1 MTPDVC
7 AEGSFF
13 AKVVRSRRPARP
25 AFPAKWSLT
34 FGTGAANVRCE
45 TFLLGL
51 RNLIVNENDCMNDP
65 QAPVRSPELEL
76 IYNAAPI
83 GLAFLSRDCRYVQI
97 NQRLTE
103 ICGISVADHIN
114 RSVRETVPA
123 LADRVELIVRTILE
137 TGKSITGVEV
147 NGQRPDG
154 SNAERVWITYW
165 HPLKG
170 TDGSI
175 VGVNVAAE
183 EITERKRTEA
193 ALASSEGR
201 FRKLAE
207 NLAQRVEEQARE
219 RDRIWNVSQDLLVV
233 IDAGGNIAGVNPAWT
248 TILGLSGEGLIGRD
262 VASLVHP
269 DDRQQ
274 CTLALS
280 QLAEHQ
286 QPVYLENRLL
296 HLDGTV
302 RWISWQAVRDGELTY
317 AVGRDVTEFKRTEG
331 ALAAARREMSQASGR
346 TAMGAM
352 TAWIA
357 HEINQQLSSIVM
369 SADAALRW
377 LGGAQPNIQEVRK
390 NLERIGRAG
399 HRTTE
404 VIASIRSMF
413 GKDSP
418 RNEPIDVNAVIREVL
433 TLIEAEIDSHHVVVK
448 TALLDD
454 LPALVCE
461 RARLQQVI
469 LNLTMNAIDAMSTVA
484 SRPRQLRIKSE
495 RHEPGGVKITVEDT
509 GTGID
514 PTHADRIFDTF
525 FTTKADGMGLGLAI
539 CRSIV
544 EAQGG
549 RLWCAPLSPYGTAF
563 YVQLE
568 NL

>member
-1 MTPDVC
+1 
-7 AEGSFF
+7 
-13 AKVVRSRRPARP
+13 
-25 AFPAKWSLT
+25 
-34 FGTGAANVRCE
+34 
-45 TFLLGL
+45 
-51 RNLIVNENDCMNDP
+51 MNDP

-76 IYNAAPI
+76 IYNTAPI

-103 ICGISVADHIN
+103 ICGISVADHVG

-123 LADRVELIVRTILE
+123 VADQVEIIVRTILE
-137 TGKSITGVEV
+137 TGEAITGVEV

-165 HPLKG
+165 HPLKA

-183 EITERKRTEA
+183 EITERKRAQA

-207 NLAQRVEEQARE
+207 NLAHRVEAQARE

-233 IDAGGNIAGVNPAWT
+233 IDFGGNIASVNPAWT
-248 TILGLSGEGLIGRD
+248 TILGWSREGLIGRNA
-262 VASLVHP
+262 ASLVHP

-280 QLAEHQ
+280 QLAEDQKRGH
-286 QPVYLENRLL
+286 LENRLL
-296 HLDGTV
+296 HRDGTV
-302 RWISWQAVRDGELTY
+302 RWISWQAVRDEELIY
-317 AVGRDVTEFKRTEG
+317 AVGRDVTELKRTEG

-413 GKDSP
+413 GKDAP

-448 TALLDD
+448 TTLLDD
-454 LPALVCE
+454 LPELVCE
-461 RARLQQVI
+461 RVRLQQVI
-469 LNLTMNAIDAMSTVA
+469 LNLTMNAIDSMNTVA
-484 SRPRQLRIKSE
+484 NRPRQLRIKSE
-495 RHEPGGVKITVEDT
+495 RHEPSGVKITVEDT

-525 FTTKADGMGLGLAI
+525 FTTKTDGMGLGLSI